1 MNDQST
7 HSSENDILEQAKNI
21 AANLANVRQRMADAA
36 LRVGRVPEDV
46 MLVAVSKTKPMWMIE
61 AALTAGQVEFGENRL
76 EEAWNKVEYAETN
89 GIENLRWHFIGTV
102 QSRKSKQAVGP
113 FVLLHSVDR
122 MKLARRL
129 SRDAKAAGY
138 VLSVLL
144 EVNVSGEESKHGFR
158 PEEVRA
164 NADELAMLP
173 GIRVEGLM
181 TMAPFVT
188 DETLIRPVFR
198 GLRELRDQLTAT
210 TPAINWRHLS
220 MGMTNDFEIAIE
232 EGATIV
238 RVGSAIF
245 GARNRE

>member
-1 MNDQST
+1 MNDKSARST
-7 HSSENDILEQAKNI
+7 EIDNIEHAENI
-21 AANLANVRQRMADAA
+21 AANLANVRQRMSDAA
-36 LRVGRVPEDV
+36 LRVGRAPEDV
-46 MLVAVSKTKPMWMIE
+46 TLVAVSKTKPMWMIE

-76 EEAWNKVEYAETN
+76 EEAWNKVEYAEAN
-89 GIENLRWHFIGTV
+89 GLEILRWHFIGTV
-102 QSRKSKQAVGP
+102 QSRKSRQAVGP

-129 SRDAKAAGY
+129 SRDAEAAGY

-144 EVNVSGEESKHGFR
+144 EVNVSGEESKHGFH
-158 PEEVRA
+158 PDEVRE
-164 NADELAMLP
+164 NADELAVLP

-198 GLRELRDQLTAT
+198 GLRELRDELAVT

>member
-1 MNDQST
+1 VNRVWTRTGTAEVATDPMGMEVS
-7 HSSENDILEQAKNI
+7 DIFIALKPRANWKR
-21 AANLANVRQRMADAA
+21 AANQ
-36 LRVGRVPEDV
+36 EQ
-46 MLVAVSKTKPMWMIE
+46 
-61 AALTAGQVEFGENRL
+61 LTEL
-76 EEAWNKVEYAETN
+76 M
-89 GIENLRWHFIGTV
+89 
-102 QSRKSKQAVGP
+102 RK
-113 FVLLHSVDR
+113 
-122 MKLARRL
+122 
-129 SRDAKAAGY
+129 
-138 VLSVLL
+138 
-144 EVNVSGEESKHGFR
+144 
-158 PEEVRA
+158 
-164 NADELAMLP
+164 ELAVLP

-198 GLRELRDQLTAT
+198 GLRDLRDELAAT